1 MVVAGASVV
10 VEVAGADVVVAA
22 AVVAAAVV
30 ATVVVATVVLVAVVV
45 DETVRDRVAHE
56 VTNMATRATTVN
68 RRASL
73 RGWDRGKSR
82 LLNARSN

>member
-1 MVVAGASVV
+1 VVVAGTGVV
-10 VEVAGADVVVAA
+10 VEVVGAEVVVAT
-22 AVVAAAVV
+22 AVV
-30 ATVVVATVVLVAVVV
+30 ATAVVATAVV
-45 DETVRDRVAHE
+45 DETVRDRVAQE
-56 VTNMATRATTVN
+56 VANMATRATTVN